1 MAKHTKHPKY
11 TIEQKQK
18 DLHKAIV
25 KGDKETAERLQREID
40 YFEYGIVIKN

>member
-1 MAKHTKHPKY
+1 MARKNPKY

-18 DLHKAIV
+18 DLHNAIV

-40 YFEYGIVIKN
+40 YVFWGIKC